1 MKVSLIISVFNEEQV
16 LPLFWDELHKVIRSL
31 GQHRF
36 ECVWVNDGS
45 TDTSQT
51 LISQI
56 CSDPGFYGDTQS
68 IEFSRNYG
76 HEAAMI
82 AGVDYATGEVM
93 ICMDADLQH
102 PPSSIPAMLDAF
114 KEGVD
119 IVTMT
124 RSSRA
129 DSQGAKKG
137 LSRWFYKMLNALS
150 DFEFEKNASDFFLVS
165 RRVAD
170 ILKNNFRERNRFLR
184 GYIQI
189 IGFDK
194 RSLTFDAE
202 ARAAGETKYSYS
214 KLFSL
219 ANVAI
224 FSFSR
229 KPLYLAMFLAVV
241 FILIS
246 IALVAYT
253 LFMFFWGDEPPP
265 GYTTVLV
272 FTSVSFASL
281 FFVLA
286 ILSLYVGRGVE
297 EIKERPIYLLKNR
310 KSTSE

>member
-1 MKVSLIISVFNEEQV
+1 
-16 LPLFWDELHKVIRSL
+16 
-31 GQHRF
+31 
-36 ECVWVNDGS
+36 
-45 TDTSQT
+45 
-51 LISQI
+51 
-56 CSDPGFYGDTQS
+56 
-68 IEFSRNYG
+68 
-76 HEAAMI
+76 
-82 AGVDYATGEVM
+82 
-93 ICMDADLQH
+93 
-102 PPSSIPAMLDAF
+102 
-114 KEGVD
+114 
-119 IVTMT
+119 
-124 RSSRA
+124 
-129 DSQGAKKG
+129 
-137 LSRWFYKMLNALS
+137 MLNALS